1 MIRLSRRRLVQGAA
15 AVAAGMAV
23 PHTGFTQT
31 STQKTLRATT
41 RTIDVAGKAATV
53 FGLLDEQG
61 RHGLVFDAGDRF
73 AVRLENRSGEPT
85 LVHWHGLTPPWRQDG
100 TPAISAPLLPD
111 GADADYDFT
120 LARPGTNWMHAHT
133 LQEQKLMAAPLV
145 VRDPAE
151 RHLDEQEVV
160 VLMHDFSFRSPEELL
175 ADLQKDGAPGHGMM
189 GQGAAMKPGA
199 MMGGGM
205 MHGGMMHGGGSRSM
219 PMGMGGM
226 DVNDIEY
233 DAYLANDRTLDDPE
247 VISVERGGK
256 VRLRLINGSTATAY
270 TLDLGALD
278 GELVAV
284 DGMPVR
290 PLVGRRF
297 PFAMGQRLD
306 IRLTL
311 PNEAR
316 AWPILALREG
326 ARQRTGFVLAAG
338 GATVDRI
345 PVLAEEVGPLIDID
359 FDTSLAAA
367 QPLVDRPADRRVEVL
382 LTGGMHGY
390 RWAMEGMPDPQ
401 PASRGERI
409 EAVMRNMSMMAH
421 PMHLHGHHFQ
431 VIGVDGRRFSGPV
444 RDTVVVPPMRE
455 VTIAFDADNPGIW
468 AFHCHHLYHM
478 AAGMMAHIEY
488 DRYA

>member
-1 MIRLSRRRLVQGAA
+1 MIHLSRRRVVQGAA
-15 AVAAGMAV
+15 TVAASMLA
-23 PHTGFTQT
+23 PRSGFAQ
-31 STQKTLRATT
+31 SSAPKALRATM
-41 RTIDVAGKAATV
+41 RTIEVAGKTATV

-61 RHGLVFDAGDRF
+61 RHGLTFDAGDRF
-73 AVRLENRSGEPT
+73 AVRFENRSGEPT

-100 TPAISAPLLPD
+100 TPGISAPLLPD
-111 GADADYDFT
+111 GADADYDFL

-133 LQEQKLMAAPLV
+133 LQEQKLMAAPLI
-145 VRDPAE
+145 VRDPDE
-151 RHLDEQEVV
+151 RNLDEQEVV
-160 VLMHDFSFRSPEELL
+160 VLLHDFSFRSPEELL
-175 ADLQKDGAPGHGMM
+175 GDLQDGMAGHGTMDHGRMHSGGAM
-189 GQGAAMKPGA
+189 GGG

-205 MHGGMMHGGGSRSM
+205 MQGGGSRSM

-247 VISVERGGK
+247 VFRVERSGK

-270 TLDLGALD
+270 TIDLGSLD
-278 GELVAV
+278 GELAAV

-290 PLVGRRF
+290 PVVARQF

-306 IRLTL
+306 IRLSL
-311 PNEAR
+311 PSEER

-326 ARQRTGFVLAAG
+326 ARQRTGFLLATAD
-338 GATVDRI
+338 ATVNRI
-345 PVLAEEVGPLIDID
+345 PVLADEPGPLIGID
-359 FDTSLAAA
+359 LDASLAAA
-367 QPLVDRPADRRVEVL
+367 QPLAERPADRRVGVL

-401 PASRGERI
+401 PVAAGERI
-409 EAVMRNMSMMAH
+409 EIVMRNMSMMAH

-431 VIGVDGRRFSGPV
+431 VVGIDGRRFSGPV
-444 RDTVVVPPMRE
+444 RDTVVVPPIRE

-478 AAGMMAHIEY
+478 AAGMMGHIQY
-488 DRYA
+488 DQHT

>member
-1 MIRLSRRRLVQGAA
+1 MAYLSRRRFVQGAA
-15 AVAAGMAV
+15 TVAAGILA
-23 PHTGFTQT
+23 PRSGFTQA
-31 STQKTLRATT
+31 SAPRTLRATT
-41 RTIDVAGKAATV
+41 RTIDVAGRAATV

-61 RHGLVFDAGDRF
+61 RHGLTFDVGDRF
-73 AVRLENRSGEPT
+73 SVRFENRSGEPT

-100 TPAISAPLLPD
+100 TPGVSAPLLPD
-111 GADADYDFT
+111 GADSDYDFL

-133 LQEQKLMAAPLV
+133 LQEQRLMAAPLI

-151 RHLDEQEVV
+151 RSLDEQEVV
-160 VLMHDFSFRSPEELL
+160 VLLHDFSFRSPEELL
-175 ADLQKDGAPGHGMM
+175 AGLQDGSPGHGMM
-189 GQGAAMKPGA
+189 G
-199 MMGGGM
+199 
-205 MHGGMMHGGGSRSM
+205 HGGMSPEGGAGSGMMGGGSRSM
-219 PMGMGGM
+219 PMGMGGT

-247 VISVERGGK
+247 IFRVERGGK

-270 TLDLGALD
+270 TLDLGSLD
-278 GELVAV
+278 GELAAV

-290 PLVGRRF
+290 PVVARQF

-306 IRLTL
+306 IRLRL
-311 PNEAR
+311 PSEAA

-326 ARQRTGFVLAAG
+326 APQRTGFVLATAD
-338 GATVDRI
+338 APVNRI
-345 PVLAEEVGPLIDID
+345 SILADEPGPLIGID
-359 FDTSLAAA
+359 LDAKLAAA
-367 QPLVDRPADRRVEVL
+367 QPLAERPADRRVGVL

-401 PASRGERI
+401 PVAKGERV
-409 EAVMRNMSMMAH
+409 EATMRNMSMMAH

-431 VIGVDGRRFSGPV
+431 VVGIDGRRFSGPV
-444 RDTVVVPPMRE
+444 RDTVLVPPMRE

-478 AAGMMAHIEY
+478 AAGMMGYIQY
-488 DRYA
+488 DRYT